1 MRDPGILDPRHFFFP
16 RHFFQRCKVT
26 GELTAEINVKCLG
39 KCGRKMTLIARH
51 FFMKISKVPG
61 NVQNTFF
68 KKKIRAYPHVSLWG
82 IYNTEPKAFFVWTSL
97 RGLNS

>member
-68 KKKIRAYPHVSLWG
+68 KKK
-82 IYNTEPKAFFVWTSL
+82 
-97 RGLNS
+97 

>member
-1 MRDPGILDPRHFFFP
+1 MQIRHVCDVTNLYIGGGGLDNMRDPGILDPRHFFFP

-61 NVQNTFF
+61 NVQMQRTLLCQALFMD
-68 KKKIRAYPHVSLWG
+68 I
-82 IYNTEPKAFFVWTSL
+82 
-97 RGLNS
+97 